1 MGLDDVS
8 VILWRERFCL
18 ERLVFKLDAQR
29 LLLGG
34 DRDRWLP
41 HTADEIETVLE
52 ELCEVQLV
60 RAMEIDATAPT
71 LGLGPGPSLDEL
83 ADASPEPYDHLLRQ
97 HRRALV
103 DIAAEIRVRSQE
115 NAEALEFLRLT
126 TGLLGV
132 EVVEDD
138 PDDPD
143 GTELA
148 DRGVRLQVRAIS
160 YEAALAAAT
169 RALQPSL
176 DELLR

>member
-8 VILWRERFCL
+8 VILWRERHCL

-52 ELCEVQLV
+52 ELCEVQLL
-60 RAMEIDATAPT
+60 RAMEIDGAASS
-71 LGLGPGPSLDEL
+71 LGLAAGPSLSAL
-83 ADASPEPYDHLLRQ
+83 AEASPGPYDHLLRQ
-97 HRRALV
+97 HRRALI

-132 EVVEDD
+132 EVGDESEDD
-138 PDDPD
+138 Q
-143 GTELA
+143 EVA